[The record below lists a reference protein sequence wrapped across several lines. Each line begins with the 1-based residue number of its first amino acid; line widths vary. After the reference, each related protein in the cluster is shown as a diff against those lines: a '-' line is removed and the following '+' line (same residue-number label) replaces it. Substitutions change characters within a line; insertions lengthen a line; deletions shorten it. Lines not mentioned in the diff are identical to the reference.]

1 MCVCVYVGVGVGAG
15 VGVGVGGYIPG
26 LNHLLSRRCNS
37 HGLINNHFGSKL
49 PAQNSALH
57 GTQEFLRRPITCKG
71 EVRDGCPLLWP
82 VCVCVVCVC
91 VCVRVCS
98 PLALAIQTYSN
109 KKGEN

>member
-1 MCVCVYVGVGVGAG
+1 MDFSGISATS
-15 VGVGVGGYIPG
+15 
-26 LNHLLSRRCNS
+26 NHLQGQ
-37 HGLINNHFGSKL
+37 GLAKGGIEVKETFYTVKRDL
-49 PAQNSALH
+49 LW
-57 GTQEFLRRPITCKG
+57 TFQEFLRRPVTCKG